1 MVINVQQQGYD
12 IVHLRKKLFR
22 KYGEKYFIN
31 FKDCSQ
37 FKFLNEQPL
46 TVHQKKAM
54 IHRLNK
60 MLSKA
65 QIPYGLN
72 TEGSHNCESFVKYI
86 KKGTVEK
93 STEVAN
99 FEKKFG
105 YSGKF
110 VIFMIDHIM
119 ILTNGIGFLLCY
131 FISKGK

>member
-22 KYGEKYFIN
+22 KYGEIYFIN
-31 FKDCSQ
+31 FQNCSQ

-86 KKGTVEK
+86 KKRHGRK
-93 STEVAN
+93 IHRSCK
-99 FEKKFG
+99 FRKKIWLLWEICNIHDRSYHDFN
-105 YSGKF
+105 KWNR
-110 VIFMIDHIM
+110 IFAM
-119 ILTNGIGFLLCY
+119 LFY
-131 FISKGK
+131 K